1 MKVISYGA
9 AKTVTGSTHM
19 LVLDDKK
26 ILIDCGL
33 FQGVDEEK
41 SEELGFDPKEVDA
54 VLLTHAHIDHCGRL
68 PMLVKNGFKGKI
80 YCTNPTYEL
89 SRLMLLDTAKVMLE
103 NYKSHMRRF
112 QRGSIKEMPLEPLYD
127 EDMSSIFR
135 HYFCPKYIISF
146 IVRRYD
152 PKGKTH
158 SNRRAKKRNG

>member
-9 AKTVTGSTHM
+9 AKTVTGSAHM
-19 LVLDDKK
+19 LILDDKK

-54 VLLTHAHIDHCGRL
+54 VLLTHAHIDHWGRL

-112 QRGSIKEMPLEPLYD
+112 QRGSIKSKQIND
-127 EDMSSIFR
+127 T
-135 HYFCPKYIISF
+135 
-146 IVRRYD
+146 RRSYHNS
-152 PKGKTH
+152 G
-158 SNRRAKKRNG
+158 